1 MKILDASECLK
12 GGVKLLVGLMI
23 LIIGSFYR
31 NGAMMSLVRLSRV
44 DISVDIYPRWV
55 LASTSQLSANTS

>member
-1 MKILDASECLK
+1 MKVSDVSECLK
-12 GGVKLLVGLMI
+12 EGVKSLVGLMI

>member
-1 MKILDASECLK
+1 MSECLK
-12 GGVKLLVGLMI
+12 EGVKSLVGLMI

-55 LASTSQLSANTS
+55 LASTSQLSANIS

>member
-1 MKILDASECLK
+1 MSECLK
-12 GGVKLLVGLMI
+12 EGVKSLVGLMI